1 VAGPVGCRGGLGN
14 YREATNGDIRELQKV
29 AFAAWSHAYRGIYE
43 PSTIRRKVSAHY
55 STTALEAAIEKAKA
69 GETFFFVT
77 SDEGGI
83 VGYANGG
90 RISSPWMDPSKTGGK
105 SYDISLGADEDIP
118 PPGGISAAGSE
129 RRSCPD
135 GKGSSNRGA
144 WTGIT
149 SPTTGGTRSR
159 GISMPG
165 TGSSE
170 PRSLMT
176 GQCTVLSRRS
186 ENLLRHPKN
195 RLKRRPEL
203 TLS

>member
-1 VAGPVGCRGGLGN
+1 MAGPVGCRGGLGN
-14 YREATNGDIRELQKV
+14 YREATNGDIRELKKV

-105 SYDISLGADEDIP
+105 SYDIS
-118 PPGGISAAGSE
+118 
-129 RRSCPD
+129 
-135 GKGSSNRGA
+135 A
-144 WTGIT
+144 W
-149 SPTTGGTRSR
+149 
-159 GISMPG
+159 
-165 TGSSE
+165 
-170 PRSLMT
+170 
-176 GQCTVLSRRS
+176 
-186 ENLLRHPKN
+186 
-195 RLKRRPEL
+195 EL
-203 TLS
+203 TRIYLLPEVYRPRDRKGAPVPMGKVPQTEARGQVLRLLQQEEHAREGFLCQERVRQSQGV